1 MPIPTIE
8 EEKKFEKRIAFFA
21 ERLNTCRYRF
31 FNLIQDRKK
40 AIPQLYNNFSDENVQ
55 QQV

>member
-8 EEKKFEKRIAFFA
+8 EEKKFEKKIAFFA

-31 FNLIQDRKK
+31 FNLMQDRKK
-40 AIPQLYNNFSDENVQ
+40 AIPQLYNN
-55 QQV
+55 